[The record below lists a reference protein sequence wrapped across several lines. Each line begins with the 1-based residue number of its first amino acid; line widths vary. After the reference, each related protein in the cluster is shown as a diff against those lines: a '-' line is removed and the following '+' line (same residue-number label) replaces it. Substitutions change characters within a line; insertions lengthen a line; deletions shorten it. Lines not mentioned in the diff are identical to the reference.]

1 MIYRHKCYNYGRGT
15 ALEKLRLGKTN
26 LLVSRLGFG
35 GIPIQRLNEADAV
48 AVVKRCLD
56 LGITFLDT
64 ANAYTTSEERIGK
77 AIAGQREGLVL
88 ATKSLSRKRKGVEK
102 HLNLSL
108 VRLNVKYIDLYQF
121 HGISDKAS
129 LDMVLAPDGPM
140 SVVEKARNDGLVK
153 HIGIT
158 SHQIDVAK
166 EAVKSGR
173 FETIMFP
180 FNFVTAEAADELI
193 PLAKKHNVGF
203 IVMKPLSGGMIDNAK
218 IAFKYLFQF
227 PDILTIVGI
236 EKAAEIEEIVK
247 ILEGPKTITA
257 AEKKQMQKLKDEL
270 GTKFCHRCDYCQPC
284 SQGIMISNVM
294 MYPSLVRR
302 LPPEHLF
309 SGLWGQIV
317 EKAADCT
324 ECGECEERCPYH
336 LPIRELLAE
345 HVKQYREAA
354 VKYAKPQTSA

>member
-1 MIYRHKCYNYGRGT
+1 M
-15 ALEKLRLGKTN
+15 EKIRLGKTN
-26 LLVSRLGFG
+26 MHVSRLGFG
-35 GIPIQRLNEADAV
+35 GIPIQRLNEDDAV

-77 AIAGQREGLVL
+77 AIAGRREGFVL
-88 ATKSLSRKRKGVEK
+88 ATKSLSRKREGVEK

-108 VRLNVKYIDLYQF
+108 ERLNVKYIDLYQF
-121 HGISDKAS
+121 HGVSDFAS
-129 LDMVLAPDGPM
+129 MDMILAPDGPI
-140 SVVEKARNDGLVK
+140 SVVEKARDTGLVK

-180 FNFVTAEAADELI
+180 FNFVTSEAADELI
-193 PLAKKHNVGF
+193 PLAREHDVGF
-203 IVMKPLSGGMIDNAK
+203 IVMKPLSGGMIDNAN
-218 IAFKYLFQF
+218 IAFKYLLQF
-227 PDILTIVGI
+227 PDIVTIAGI
-236 EKAAEIEEIVK
+236 EKLQEIEEIVK
-247 ILEGPKTITA
+247 ILEGTKTITST
-257 AEKKQMQKLKDEL
+257 ELKQMQKLKEEL
-270 GTKFCHRCDYCQPC
+270 GIRFCHRCDYCQPC
-284 SQGIMISNVM
+284 SEGIAISTVM

-309 SGLWGQIV
+309 SSLWGQIV
-317 EKAADCT
+317 EKASGCT

-336 LPIRELLAE
+336 LPIRDLLAE
-345 HVKQYREAA
+345 YVKQYQKEKH
-354 VKYAKPQTSA
+354 KYQKAQPSV

>member
-1 MIYRHKCYNYGRGT
+1 
-15 ALEKLRLGKTN
+15 LEKIRLGKTG
-26 LLVSRLGFG
+26 LQVSRLGFG
-35 GIPIQRLNEADAV
+35 GIPIQRLSEEDAV
-48 AVVKRCLD
+48 AVVERCLD

-77 AIAGQREGLVL
+77 AIAGRREGLVL
-88 ATKSLSRKRKGVEK
+88 ATKSTSRKPEGVEK

-108 VRLNVKYIDLYQF
+108 ARLNVKYIDLYQF
-121 HGISDKAS
+121 HGVSDFAS
-129 LDMVLAPDGPM
+129 LDMVLASDGPM
-140 SVVEKARNDGLVK
+140 AVVEKARDEGVVK

-166 EAVKSGR
+166 EAIKSGK

-180 FNFVTAEAADELI
+180 FNFVTSEAADELI
-193 PLAKKHNVGF
+193 PLAKQNDVGF

-227 PDILTIVGI
+227 PDIVTIPGI
-236 EKAAEIEEIVK
+236 EKVAEIEEIVG
-247 ILEGPKTITA
+247 ILEGPKTVTA
-257 AEKKQMQKLKDEL
+257 AEKKEMQKLKEEL

-284 SQGIMISNVM
+284 TEGIMISTVM
-294 MYPSLVRR
+294 MYPSLARR

-309 SGLWGQIV
+309 SGFWGQVV

-345 HVKQYREAA
+345 YVKQYRTEAR
-354 VKYAKPQTSA
+354 KYQKVHPPA

>member
-1 MIYRHKCYNYGRGT
+1 M
-15 ALEKLRLGKTN
+15 LERIRLGKTN
-26 LLVSRLGFG
+26 MLVSRLGFG
-35 GIPIQRLNEADAV
+35 GIPIQRLNEDEAV
-48 AVVKRCLD
+48 NVVKRCLD

-64 ANAYTTSEERIGK
+64 ANAYTSSEERIGK
-77 AIAGQREGLVL
+77 AIAGRREGLVL
-88 ATKSLSRKRKGVEK
+88 ATKSTSRKREGVEK

-121 HGISDKAS
+121 HGVSDMAS
-129 LDMVLAPDGPM
+129 LDMVLAPDGPIA
-140 SVVEKARNDGLVK
+140 VVEKARDAGLVK

-166 EAVKSGR
+166 EAVACGR

-180 FNFVTAEAADELI
+180 FNFVTSEAADELI
-193 PLAKKHNVGF
+193 PLAKKHDVGF

-218 IAFKYLFQF
+218 IAFKYLLQF
-227 PDILTIVGI
+227 PDILTIAGI
-236 EKAAEIEEIVK
+236 EKVTEIEEIVQ
-247 ILEGPKTITA
+247 IMEGPRKITA
-257 AEKKQMQKLKDEL
+257 AELKQMQKLKDEL

-284 SQGIMISNVM
+284 SEGIMISTVM

-309 SGLWGQIV
+309 SGFWEQIV
-317 EKAADCT
+317 EKAASCT

-336 LPIRELLAE
+336 LPIRDLLAE
-345 HVKQYREAA
+345 YVKQYREEAR
-354 VKYAKPQTSA
+354 KYQKSQPSA

>member
-1 MIYRHKCYNYGRGT
+1 
-15 ALEKLRLGKTN
+15 
-26 LLVSRLGFG
+26 
-35 GIPIQRLNEADAV
+35 V

-64 ANAYTTSEERIGK
+64 ANAYTSSEERIGK
-77 AIAGQREGLVL
+77 AIAGRREGLVL
-88 ATKSLSRKRKGVEK
+88 ATKSTSRKREGVEK

-121 HGISDKAS
+121 HGVSDMVS
-129 LDMVLAPDGPM
+129 LDLVLAPDGPM
-140 SVVEKARNDGLVK
+140 AIVEKARDGGIVK

-166 EAVKSGR
+166 KAVACGR

-180 FNFVTAEAADELI
+180 FNFVTSEAADELI
-193 PLAKKHNVGF
+193 PLARKHDVGF
-203 IVMKPLSGGMIDNAK
+203 IVMKPLSGGMIDNVK

-227 PDILTIVGI
+227 PDIVAIPGI
-236 EKAAEIEEIVK
+236 EKIAEIEEILH
-247 ILEGPKTITA
+247 ILEGPKAITA
-257 AEKKQMQKLKDEL
+257 AEKKEMQKLKDEL

-284 SQGIMISNVM
+284 TESIAISTVM
-294 MYPSLVRR
+294 MYPSLARR

-309 SGLWGQIV
+309 SGYWGQLI

-336 LPIRELLAE
+336 LPIRELLTE
-345 HVKQYREAA
+345 YVKQYREESR
-354 VKYAKPQTSA
+354 KYPKPKPLA